1 MFELQVQK
9 IGSHAENVED
19 FKPTPIPLIDWPSG
33 GQEAA
38 GTLHEIIKTDAP
50 PAVAAVPAHYWE
62 DALRHSVYLTLV
74 RDKIDQ
80 LIANGDVISPD
91 RKPENL
97 SQEVD
102 DHDLWEKIKTAK
114 FDRLKEEPI
123 PPSDITILAKGRLL
137 EDLDGYRFAEDN
149 TTQSNCSPNCTKD
162 VKAFW
167 SVKRVRQGEHPS
179 GKYHYELTFSVTSQS
194 QTKNKVLKK
203 PYENPVRTFTIK
215 ENTPTE
221 RPQTRKYE
229 QPLRVERPQ
238 RAIWVHKNIN
248 PAHSYHKRPTYV
260 RGLDRIFSSLF
271 SDEDSDEEP
280 SYRYKQ
286 KAFMPHMYPHHAKA
300 AYVDDREPYHK
311 KLIPYPIPKPQGFR
325 YNHPPIPPPPYIQHP
340 YLNVDNTGNNP
351 YVPPTHTDNR
361 FGPSNVVKTTRPAVL
376 PTPITNHPLLKES
389 SVEAPV
395 KTTKPNS
402 TEHTTKDP
410 DVSYKIYSHPKQPP
424 MKVGFFPDHIRPP
437 VYNAP
442 PGVFVTMDKKPFKPM
457 PPLKYTH
464 NNKPHKT
471 LPSDFRPSPQIVD
484 TQYNDADP
492 ATDTAFRPITINYT
506 DIEDVF
512 KKGNKNSRKPT
523 SSKKPPKKGEFIK
536 SPYRPTIITTTS
548 PEIITA
554 IRDVV
559 EEDPMDWA
567 NILGAFTKT
576 TPMASHREKG
586 ITESVEIT
594 STTSHTPTTSEEN
607 SYEEFDESTEITAR
621 PTTTSSTT
629 TTTTTTTTTPKP
641 TKRTRP
647 PPKFTKQDKIKKHKR
662 VTSTTTT
669 TTTSTTAKPSSTKTY
684 KQKKQTDD
692 LTPQASSAATS
703 GANSVWEQKTPK
715 APVSTTSSTTT
726 RPTTTTQA
734 TTTTTTTTTPSTIVD
749 TEQPVV
755 TTQPKSKNRFRQST
769 LMQKGTSVNH
779 DKWSTVTLEK
789 NRTNSIYTNKLP
801 LRRKASKFQGYIPV
815 STPRGLEVERDRED
829 HKDHAYNEITEKL
842 SASTTEE
849 TATIPVKP
857 LATTPTIEK
866 QEVKNSS
873 SKWHHQHIAEDDD
886 DDEDEED
893 DDKDTDSY
901 DPPSKDDIEYIF
913 PTASN
918 ATTHVTSSAYN
929 SIEPTTVA
937 TTDSSPYPT
946 AINKTKCKKK
956 KLNLTTTEEPL
967 QTYSETEPVTVSS
980 STPSTTTITTTTT
993 KTTSTSTEAVSD
1005 MFSELFGGFTMD
1017 DITEKPKTGTTPSE
1031 PKESGSEKHE
1041 HYAHIDDDLEEFLH
1055 SLDKKN
1061 NQHVDNKTHSHHT
1074 SEEYDDDESPFNN
1087 DDENANIKGISDE
1100 YYDEGSESQE
1110 SRDQPFSILEL
1121 MAME

>member
-1 MFELQVQK
+1 MRSALICVFFALVVQK
-9 IGSHAENVED
+9 DGSHAENEEY
-19 FKPTPIPLIDWPSG
+19 FKPTPIPLIDWPRE

-38 GTLHEIIKTDAP
+38 GTLHEIIKTEAP

-91 RKPENL
+91 RRPENL

-137 EDLDGYRFAEDN
+137 EDTDGYRFAEDN
-149 TTQSNCSPNCTKD
+149 TTQSTCSQNCTKG
-162 VKAFW
+162 VKALW
-167 SVKRVRQGEHPS
+167 SVKRVRQGENSS
-179 GKYHYELTFSVTSQS
+179 GKYHYELTFSVTSQNQS
-194 QTKNKVLKK
+194 KNNKVLKK

-221 RPQTRKYE
+221 RPQTRHYE
-229 QPLRVERPQ
+229 QPLRLERPQ

-248 PAHSYHKRPTYV
+248 PSQNYNKRPSYV

-271 SDEDSDEEP
+271 SDEDSAEEP

-286 KAFMPHMYPHHAKA
+286 KAYTPYMFPHHAKA

-311 KLIPYPIPKPQGFR
+311 KLMPYPIPKPQGFR
-325 YNHPPIPPPPYIQHP
+325 YNHPPIPPPPPYIQHP
-340 YLNVDNTGNNP
+340 YLNVDNSGNHP
-351 YVPPTHTDNR
+351 YVPQHTDSR
-361 FGPSNVVKTTRPAVL
+361 FVPSNVVKTTRPAVL

-395 KTTKPNS
+395 KTSKPNT
-402 TEHTTKDP
+402 TEHTAIEP
-410 DVSYKIYSHPKQPP
+410 EVSYKIYSHPKQPP
-424 MKVGFFPDHIRPP
+424 MKGFFPDHIRPP

-464 NNKPHKT
+464 NNKHKT
-471 LPSDFRPSPQIVD
+471 LPSDFRPSQQILD
-484 TQYNDADP
+484 TQLNNADP
-492 ATDTAFRPITINYT
+492 ETDTAFRPITLNYT
-506 DIEDVF
+506 DLPSDVG
-512 KKGNKNSRKPT
+512 KKGNKNSRKPGT
-523 SSKKPPKKGEFIK
+523 SKKPPKKGEFIK
-536 SPYRPTIITTTS
+536 SYRPIIITTTS

-554 IRDVV
+554 VRDNVN
-559 EEDPMDWA
+559 EDTMDWA
-567 NILGAFTKT
+567 NVLGAFTKT
-576 TPMASHREKG
+576 TPMASHRERG
-586 ITESVEIT
+586 TTESVEVIPT
-594 STTSHTPTTSEEN
+594 TVSTTTISEDN
-607 SYEEFDESTEITAR
+607 SYEETDEFSDEFSDIIFR
-621 PTTTSSTT
+621 PTTTSS

-662 VTSTTTT
+662 VTSTSTTSTTT
-669 TTTSTTAKPSSTKTY
+669 TTTVKPTSTRKY

-703 GANSVWEQKTPK
+703 GANSVWEPKTPK
-715 APVSTTSSTTT
+715 APISTTSSTTT
-726 RPTTTTQA
+726 RPTTTTS
-734 TTTTTTTTTPSTIVD
+734 TTTTSSTIVD

-779 DKWSTVTLEK
+779 DKWSTATLDK
-789 NRTNSIYTNKLP
+789 NRTNSGSKLP
-801 LRRKASKFQGYIPV
+801 LRRKASKFQGYLPV

-829 HKDHAYNEITEKL
+829 HKDHAFNEITQRL
-842 SASTTEE
+842 SMSTTEK
-849 TATIPVKP
+849 TVTVPIKP
-857 LATTPTIEK
+857 QATTPTDEEEEIETT
-866 QEVKNSS
+866 SS
-873 SKWHHQHIAEDDD
+873 ESHHQRVAE
-886 DDEDEED
+886 DEDEDEVED
-893 DDKDTDSY
+893 SDGKDTDSY
-901 DPPSKDDIEYIF
+901 DPPSKDDAEYIF
-913 PTASN
+913 PTTSNAN
-918 ATTHVTSSAYN
+918 ATTHVTSSDYH

-937 TTDSSPYPT
+937 TIVASPHP
-946 AINKTKCKKK
+946 AAKNKTKCKKK
-956 KLNLTTTEEPL
+956 FNNLTTTESA
-967 QTYSETEPVTVSS
+967 QQYSSELLTEPVTVSS
-980 STPSTTTITTTTT
+980 STPSTTTPTTTTQT
-993 KTTSTSTEAVSD
+993 VRD
-1005 MFSELFGGFTMD
+1005 MFSDLFGGFTMD
-1017 DITEKPKTGTTPSE
+1017 DITEKPNTGTTPIE
-1031 PKESGSEKHE
+1031 PKGSQSEKHE
-1041 HYAHIDDDLEEFLH
+1041 EYTHVDSDLEEFLH

-1061 NQHVDNKTHSHHT
+1061 HNHVDNHTHKHHS
-1074 SEEYDDDESPFNN
+1074 SEEYDDDDESPFNN
-1087 DDENANIKGISDE
+1087 DNENMNIKSISDD
-1100 YYDEGSESQE
+1100 YYDEGPESQE

-1121 MAME
+1121 MAMQ